1 MVPAVFFSKTNTSST
16 PSPPED
22 RPKSILPWE
31 GIDTPVVVAPF
42 VFYSVKQ
49 KKAKARFLRHFQQLT
64 SELNLNIDLQED
76 WRNRYILGLDKRKNV
91 LVYCQI
97 GENEDKKEVAL
108 QEVSRAVVYQ
118 YYLNEHDPAA
128 NNKTLNQ
135 LTLQLYFKTPPNK
148 VLNLEIYNSEF
159 HSDQLGETVIASK
172 WAEVINQCVTK

>member
-1 MVPAVFFSKTNTSST
+1 M
-16 PSPPED
+16 
-22 RPKSILPWE
+22 
-31 GIDTPVVVAPF
+31 
-42 VFYSVKQ
+42 
-49 KKAKARFLRHFQQLT
+49 
-64 SELNLNIDLQED
+64 QED

-159 HSDQLGETVIASK
+159 HSDQLGETLLASK
-172 WAEVINQCVTK
+172 WAELINERLSK